1 MAIEIPRNIEVL
13 IKKAAVDTAFKK
25 ALFAE
30 RAGAAAYIALDIT
43 PAEAAML
50 KAVPESQLRAIVGRT
65 RVSPNLRPAFLGA
78 AAATMLAALAAAG
91 CKDPAAEY
99 GTVDVKSK
107 GIRPDYPPQPE
118 TAETA
123 ETADTGGSGTLAPD
137 VGTGLY
143 SGGNGT
149 VTGGGAGGGLGGIRP
164 DSDLKN
170 RPKGF
175 NVNIVDVVV
184 VPPAVGAPFRD
195 TADVRE
201 EVNTF
206 IPDMRM
212 LYAVMSNNG
221 DAPKHGKMVIGFN
234 IKAVG
239 SVYDVAVIGSNV
251 SSSTFSD
258 AVVREVGS
266 WHFRGIDEGNVSA
279 AATIIFSAESN

>member
-13 IKKAAVDTAFKK
+13 IKKAAVDPAFKK

-30 RAGAAAYIALDIT
+30 RAGAAAYIALDLT

-50 KAVPESQLRAIVGRT
+50 EAVPEGQLRAIVGRT

-107 GIRPDYPPQPE
+107 GIRPDYPPQLE

-123 ETADTGGSGTLAPD
+123 ETAGTGGSGALGA
-137 VGTGLY
+137 GTGLY
-143 SGGNGT
+143 SGGSGT
-149 VTGGGAGGGLGGIRP
+149 VTGGGSGGGLGGIRP
-164 DSDLKN
+164 DNDLKN

-175 NVNIVDVVV
+175 NVSIVDVVV

-206 IPDMRM
+206 IPDIRT
-212 LYAVMSNNG
+212 LYAVMLKNG
-221 DAPKHGKMVIGFN
+221 DATNDGKMVIGFN
-234 IKAVG
+234 IKEDG
-239 SVYDVAVIGSNV
+239 SVYDVAVISSNV
-251 SSSTFSD
+251 SSSTFSE
-258 AVVREVGS
+258 AVVREVES
-266 WHFRGIDEGNVSA
+266 WYFRGIDEGDVSA
-279 AATIIFSAESN
+279 AATIIFSAESD